1 MAARGRR
8 SDAVGMN
15 RLVEILDLLLA
26 EIGHGDR
33 QSRTDL
39 VVHRRRDP
47 DRIRL
52 GERFQTRGDIDAVA
66 QQIVTV
72 DDHIAE
78 MDADAEPHRS
88 SFGIP
93 RCVRSDRILYC
104 YCALHGGDCA
114 GEIRHH
120 AVAGGMKDA
129 AAMLRDQRV
138 DDAAS
143 RLQPRNRADLVE
155 RHQPAVA
162 DDIGGKNRRE
172 LAFDRLDRHGP
183 ASSPTGSIA

>member
-1 MAARGRR
+1 
-8 SDAVGMN
+8 
-15 RLVEILDLLLA
+15 
-26 EIGHGDR
+26 
-33 QSRTDL
+33 
-39 VVHRRRDP
+39 RRRDP

-129 AAMLRDQRV
+129 AAMLRIVASTTPR
-138 DDAAS
+138 AAFSRAIVPTPSSDIS
-143 RLQPRNRADLVE
+143 RL
-155 RHQPAVA
+155 
-162 DDIGGKNRRE
+162 
-172 LAFDRLDRHGP
+172 
-183 ASSPTGSIA
+183 